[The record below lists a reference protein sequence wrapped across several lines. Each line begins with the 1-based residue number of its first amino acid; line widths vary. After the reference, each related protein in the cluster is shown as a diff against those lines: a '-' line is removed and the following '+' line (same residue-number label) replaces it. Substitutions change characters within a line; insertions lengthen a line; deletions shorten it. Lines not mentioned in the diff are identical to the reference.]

1 MNRQA
6 ARAGRARRAD
16 HDRTAPMS
24 EIVFADG
31 DVCVDAAIIAAGL
44 GIEPARVQPLLRAGR
59 ITSTFERGM
68 DEDAGRVRLTFV
80 HERRRFCLVVDEAG
94 HVIEQTAAQTVVRRP
109 SRRPRAARDTKPR

>member
-44 GIEPARVQPLLRAGR
+44 GISGSDLVARAEVAIKKL
-59 ITSTFERGM
+59 
-68 DEDAGRVRLTFV
+68 
-80 HERRRFCLVVDEAG
+80 RRREADPIG
-94 HVIEQTAAQTVVRRP
+94 KRR
-109 SRRPRAARDTKPR
+109 